1 MNFYKIKSKIIY
13 RRYRLIMKIIYSFK
27 YYDSIQFRTSILL
40 LIHCITSYNYMCYG
54 NYECLSKLIE
64 YYEIQCIDNMYNRT
78 KLEFDTRGF

>member
-1 MNFYKIKSKIIY
+1 MNFFKIKSKIIY

-27 YYDSIQFRTSILL
+27 YCNNIQFRTHILL
-40 LIHCITSYNYMCYG
+40 LIHCISNYNYICYG
-54 NYECLSKLIE
+54 NHECLSKLID